1 MVKTMIVKREKVV
14 KAADALKVVVPGLP
28 VAVVLGLAND
38 AARLGG
44 ETLSRA

>member
-14 KAADALKVVVPGLP
+14 KATDALKVVGRGLP
-28 VAVVLGLAND
+28 VVLGLANN